1 MLASGIYTGK
11 LMHARFAPR
20 FHRFQYDVF
29 MAYLD
34 LDEIDQVCARSW
46 AWSSRRFAPFW
57 IRRKDYFG
65 DPQRPLKQCVYDE
78 VEAACGVRPSGP
90 VRLLTNP
97 RCFGVR
103 MNPISV
109 YYVFDDDA
117 ATLDFI
123 VAEVTNTPWD
133 QRALYV
139 LDYRQRAVDTRVDFA
154 KSMHVSPFM
163 PMQQHY
169 RWQTNL
175 PAEAIRI
182 HLQNLAAGSETLPEE
197 TGGERKCFEALL
209 NLQRQECTAPALT
222 SLVWRFPWM
231 TLKVV
236 WGIYWQAFRLW
247 RKGAHFYSYPEMSDS
262 ALKSINSKERL

>member
-1 MLASGIYTGK
+1 MENLASGIYCGK

-20 FHRFQYDVF
+20 FHRFQYQVF

-34 LDEIDQVCARSW
+34 LDETRTVCARSW
-46 AWSSRRFAPFW
+46 AWSENHFAPFW

-65 DPQRPLKQCVYDE
+65 DPQKPLKQCVYDE
-78 VEAACGVRPSGP
+78 VEAQTGVRPQGP

-109 YYVFDDDA
+109 YYVFNTDA
-117 ATLDFI
+117 ETLEFI

-133 QRALYV
+133 ERALYV
-139 LDYRQRAVDTRVDFA
+139 LDYRQRAPDARVHFSKA
-154 KSMHVSPFM
+154 MHVSPFM
-163 PMQQHY
+163 PMQQEY
-169 RWQTNL
+169 RWNTNL
-175 PAEAIRI
+175 PGQGIRI
-182 HLQNLAAGSETLPEE
+182 HLQNLAVGSETSLEE
-197 TGGERKCFEALL
+197 RGQERKCFEALL
-209 NLQRQECTAPALT
+209 NLQREECTSRTLA

-231 TLKVV
+231 TMKVV

-247 RKGAHFYSYPEMSDS
+247 RKGAHFYSNPEAPDQ
-262 ALKSINSKERL
+262 AFEKQKP